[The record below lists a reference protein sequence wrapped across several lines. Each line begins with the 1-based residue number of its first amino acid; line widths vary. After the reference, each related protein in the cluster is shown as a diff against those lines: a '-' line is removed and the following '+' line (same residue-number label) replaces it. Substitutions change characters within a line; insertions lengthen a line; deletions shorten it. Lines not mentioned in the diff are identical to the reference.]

1 MLIYFP
7 VTHSIQI
14 HASCVFSPPRHNH
27 FWLSA
32 HDRYYLFLLFIY
44 LGGLI
49 LEFSLLWL
57 QVNHGHE
64 FKKIHQLSLDFMYVL
79 VYLYFY
85 RAKDLWYFCTSFWQL
100 FRQMVHQPRPTWF
113 FYNTYICPRFIFACA
128 YYFTLLMKPSFR
140 SWIPKEKITI
150 IRIRNVGT

>member
-49 LEFSLLWL
+49 LELSLLWL

-64 FKKIHQLSLDFMYVL
+64 YKKIHQLSFDFMYMYLYIYISIGQKTFDIFAQVFDNYSDRWCTNLDLPDSFTTPIFVL
-79 VYLYFY
+79 VSFLHVHITSRFSWN
-85 RAKDLWYFCTSFWQL
+85 RASDRESRKKKLQ
-100 FRQMVHQPRPTWF
+100 
-113 FYNTYICPRFIFACA
+113 
-128 YYFTLLMKPSFR
+128 
-140 SWIPKEKITI
+140 
-150 IRIRNVGT
+150 